1 MSILHKIE
9 VKIGCLNEVGAKLDD
24 FKEKCE
30 KEQHMLEGA
39 IRECTTISNYLT
51 KLHAFVDK
59 DLEKGVIKG
68 ITQPLQIASY
78 VKRYIS
84 RAVETVST
92 YSEMLK
98 TQQIQ
103 QASEEK
109 AFTKSIEFVKKLFE
123 QEHTKINNIQEAVAK
138 GDAVIDSIGDV
149 KQNLKDEQGNVIHLK
164 GRSKRPVGVHP
175 GKSLKARR
183 LEKQMRKELDEKTSE
198 ELEAELLKE

>member
-9 VKIGCLNEVGAKLDD
+9 VKIGCLKEVGTKLDD

-30 KEQHMLEGA
+30 KEQNMLEGA
-39 IRECTTISNYLT
+39 IRECTTISNHIA

-59 DLEKGVIKG
+59 DLEKGVITG
-68 ITQPLQIASY
+68 AMQPLQIASY

-92 YSEMLK
+92 YSETLK
-98 TQQIQ
+98 TKQIQ

-123 QEHTKINNIQEAVAK
+123 QEHTKINNIQEAVSK

-149 KQNLKDEQGNVIHLK
+149 KQTLKDEQGNVINLK
-164 GRSKRPVGVHP
+164 GRSRRPVGVHP
-175 GKSLKARR
+175 GKSIKARR
-183 LEKQMRKELDEKTSE
+183 LEKQMRKELEEKTSE